1 MSPPALEARPMRGRA
16 SQLVT
21 AIELLT
27 KLVTERSSGDESESD
42 PWASASW
49 VLTFPKD
56 LRQPVLADLTDPRLS
71 GDPWMM
77 T

>member
-16 SQLVT
+16 SQLMT

-56 LRQPVLADLTDPRLS
+56 LRKPDPRR
-71 GDPWMM
+71 DPER
-77 T
+77 THAYPATLG